1 MQLKELLSG
10 VLGELGL
17 SDQAIEGL
25 ESSFED
31 YKIATEARILA
42 VEKELKTW
50 KTVGIVTV
58 VFVVMKTVFELI
70 PK

>member
-1 MQLKELLSG
+1 M
-10 VLGELGL
+10 ELGL
-17 SDQAIEGL
+17 SNQAIEGL